1 MKVSDIL
8 VKSLLVQGIKFVIGV
23 PGEENADFML
33 SLQKTN
39 KIKFILAHDETQAGM
54 IGIGYSTITKVPVAV
69 VTTLGPGATNVATA
83 VGQATQD
90 GAALIVIVGQG
101 STKRLE
107 RDSHQIMNQ
116 IQFFQP
122 IAKRVVSIREPNLV
136 SGIVHKAVR
145 ESISGKP
152 GAVVIELPENIAR
165 MDGEYRDL
173 PRASR
178 DLGRTSYFPND
189 LAISEAIN
197 MIVSSKNPIFIVGA
211 GVVRDDATYH
221 LRKLI
226 HWINSLSKSEI
237 KVVNTF
243 QAKGAVIGSKT
254 VGFMDKFGIKPI
266 LQSDLI
272 IAVGYGQVEVS
283 AEKLGIVG
291 KKIINISS
299 VPTSED
305 PLYIPDI
312 ELIGDVC
319 DTLGSIRR
327 ALTPEVY
334 CEI

>member
-8 VKSLLVQGIKFVIGV
+8 VKSLIAQGIQYVIGV

-33 SLQKTN
+33 SLQQTK

-54 IGIGYSTITKVPVAV
+54 IGIGYSTITRVPVAV
-69 VTTLGPGATNVATA
+69 ICTLGPGATNVATA

-116 IQFFQP
+116 IAFFQP

-136 SGIVHKAVR
+136 SGIVHKAVK

-152 GAVVIELPENIAR
+152 GSVVIELPENIAKLE
-165 MDGEYRDL
+165 GEYRYL

-178 DLGRTSYFPND
+178 NFNRNSYFIND
-189 LAISEAIN
+189 LAISEAVK
-197 MIVSSKNPIFIVGA
+197 MISNSKNPVFVVGA
-211 GVVRDDATYH
+211 GVARDDASYH

-226 HWINSLSKSEI
+226 HWIYYPHQMED

-243 QAKGAVIGSKT
+243 QAKGTVVGSKT
-254 VGFMDKFGIKPI
+254 VGFMDKSGIKPI
-266 LQSDLI
+266 LESDLV

-291 KKIINISS
+291 KKVINISS
-299 VPTSED
+299 VPASED

-312 ELIGDVC
+312 ELTGDLC
-319 DTLGSIRR
+319 DTLGRIRR
-327 ALTPEVY
+327 ALSTEKCY
-334 CEI
+334 D